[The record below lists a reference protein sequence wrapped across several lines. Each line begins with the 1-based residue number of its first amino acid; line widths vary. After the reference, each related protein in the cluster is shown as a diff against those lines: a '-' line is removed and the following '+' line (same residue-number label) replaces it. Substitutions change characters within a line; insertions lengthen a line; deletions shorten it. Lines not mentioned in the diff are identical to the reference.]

1 MSSQTLKNY
10 EYHVWAN
17 KRVFAR
23 LEELPE
29 EVLLQEMSNVF
40 PTIHAGLMH
49 IYRVD
54 TIWLSGMKGN
64 SYEQIKELLFNVEE
78 KTKGK
83 SLKQLEAVFSELA
96 EAYKTFL
103 NSDTDW
109 QAMKD
114 FPHPSYGVLHA
125 SIEELIQ
132 HVVNHGTYHRGNIT
146 SMLRQLGHAGVSSD
160 YVFYLYDVNKAK

>member
-1 MSSQTLKNY
+1 PMSTQTLKNY

-29 EVLLQEMSNVF
+29 EILLQDISNVF
-40 PTIHAGLMH
+40 PTIYAGLVH

-54 TIWLSGMKGN
+54 TVWLSGMKGN
-64 SYEQIKELLFNVEE
+64 SYEHIQGLLVTVEE

-83 SLKQLEAVFSELA
+83 SLKQLEAAFSELA
-96 EAYKTFL
+96 EAYKAFL
-103 NSDTDW
+103 SSDADW
-109 QAMKD
+109 QAVKD
-114 FPHPSYGVLHA
+114 FPHPTYGVLHA
-125 SIEELIQ
+125 SINELVH

-146 SMLRQLGHAGVSSD
+146 SMLRQLGHAGVPSD
-160 YVFYLYDVNKAK
+160 YVLYLYDVN